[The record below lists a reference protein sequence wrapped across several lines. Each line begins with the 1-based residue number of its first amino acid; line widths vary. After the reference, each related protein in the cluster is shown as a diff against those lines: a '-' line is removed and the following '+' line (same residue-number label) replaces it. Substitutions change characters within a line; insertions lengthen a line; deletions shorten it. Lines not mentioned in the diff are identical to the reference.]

1 MYLPHKENHTGWK
14 IHSRG
19 PKYFL
24 ELELPGEVQEL
35 LREAVNKKKEWSV
48 NERKGTFGTG
58 NNTHAKGKNCAE
70 PQSTNAGTNKKVK
83 GSLVNT
89 SLLSTSTHMHWR
101 QNHEQEGPCPHG
113 AYSVVRKKEKR
124 VKSIKWSSGSK
135 QGATIIMLRCFT

>member
-1 MYLPHKENHTGWK
+1 MYLPHKENHTRWK

-19 PKYFL
+19 PKYSL

-48 NERKGTFGTG
+48 NERKGTSGTG

-83 GSLVNT
+83 GNLVNT
-89 SLLSTSTHMHWR
+89 SLLSTSTHYALKTESWGR
-101 QNHEQEGPCPHG
+101 TSLPSWSLQC
-113 AYSVVRKKEKR
+113 SKKERKT
-124 VKSIKWSSGSK
+124 SK
-135 QGATIIMLRCFT
+135 KQ